1 MWINPQGASAP
12 VPSRRSGR
20 RVDGLR
26 PHTPALERA
35 PISAPLCL
43 DGPGRR
49 PCAGPRRWLNADVPA
64 TEGGQSASVQA
75 EWKRGCRRVL
85 PLHGQPQGPR
95 GPAMGTAFP
104 RVSGQP
110 APAAR
115 PTRRAPPHVAPR
127 APAGVCATC
136 AVPGGRRRGQP
147 GRSFDGLGRVRAH
160 FKVPLIKPRA
170 GGGEPRAAISE
181 ASSRPPR
188 TQ

>member
-1 MWINPQGASAP
+1 MDKSPGGVGAS
-12 VPSRRSGR
+12 SRRRSGR

-64 TEGGQSASVQA
+64 TEGGQTAQSKRSGNEGVVAGYRFTDSRSVRGARRWAPLFHAS
-75 EWKRGCRRVL
+75 
-85 PLHGQPQGPR
+85 QGSR
-95 GPAMGTAFP
+95 
-104 RVSGQP
+104 

-115 PTRRAPPHVAPR
+115 PTRRAPPHAAPR
-127 APAGVCATC
+127 APAGVWATC

-188 TQ
+188 VQ